1 MNTTQQKAELYAKDE
16 LRFMLWGED
25 NPLYTRSQ
33 LKQAY
38 LAGHAAAVEEYKE
51 LNGWVKVTPDTLP
64 PYYTPVLCVSE
75 KGIRFI
81 AWLATDGGEHYWT
94 LSESDDLAPDP
105 VGWQPLPPS
114 PEKEQQ

>member
-1 MNTTQQKAELYAKDE
+1 MNKEQQL
-16 LRFMLWGED
+16 
-25 NPLYTRSQ
+25 
-33 LKQAY
+33 QAY
-38 LAGHAAAVEEYKE
+38 IDEWADIVYDHFGMGESNEYSLRKAWLAGHAAAVEEYKK

-94 LSESDDLAPDP
+94 LSDSDDLAPDP
-105 VGWQPLPPS
+105 VGWQPLPS
-114 PEKEQQ
+114 PPNQ